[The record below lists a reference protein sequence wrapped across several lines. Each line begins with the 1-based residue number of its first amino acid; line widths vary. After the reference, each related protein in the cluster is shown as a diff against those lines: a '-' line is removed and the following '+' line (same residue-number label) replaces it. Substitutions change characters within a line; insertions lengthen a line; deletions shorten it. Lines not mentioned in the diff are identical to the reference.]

1 MKIKI
6 LLVLETVQYI
16 NQIMFIFLGFDA
28 NPYIHQI
35 STMYLQDHLWRLPV
49 SNEYLQF
56 IQKNQP
62 YNQHA
67 SREQLHCL
75 TLESLSLTDDMH
87 QNEALLNQ
95 LEENQSQV
103 TLTVETLN
111 YNIQSICL
119 LLEGFAVHAYVL
131 QSSYN
136 VYLIQTLYPI
146 LEKVGSSNASIH
158 HTAMQVL
165 TDISRYCNYE
175 SVSDLIL
182 FNSDYLINSVALQFR
197 HMMLGTAAPAVLS
210 VILKLCDRD
219 IMSVVCDATA
229 DVFRILDEYQEEIA
243 DSMLEVLKQFAM
255 SVDRWFC
262 GNVVGGGDLNI
273 PSKEK
278 DVEQNKVFFY
288 IKS

>member
-1 MKIKI
+1 
-6 LLVLETVQYI
+6 
-16 NQIMFIFLGFDA
+16 
-28 NPYIHQI
+28 
-35 STMYLQDHLWRLPV
+35 
-49 SNEYLQF
+49 
-56 IQKNQP
+56 
-62 YNQHA
+62 
-67 SREQLHCL
+67 
-75 TLESLSLTDDMH
+75 
-87 QNEALLNQ
+87 
-95 LEENQSQV
+95 
-103 TLTVETLN
+103 
-111 YNIQSICL
+111 
-119 LLEGFAVHAYVL
+119 
-131 QSSYN
+131 
-136 VYLIQTLYPI
+136 
-146 LEKVGSSNASIH
+146 
-158 HTAMQVL
+158 MQVL

-197 HMMLGTAAPAVLS
+197 HMMLGSGAPAVLS

-278 DVEQNKVFFY
+278 DVEQNKVFFLY
-288 IKS
+288 KKLIAF